1 MTLILLF
8 IKAKEEKI
16 RLRGSNEDEDLA
28 TRLTAGLE
36 AELDNELRGEQG
48 KEKQLW
54 LCKDKL

>member
-1 MTLILLF
+1 MTLFLLF
-8 IKAKEEKI
+8 FKAKEEKI
-16 RLRGSNEDEDLA
+16 RLRGSNEDLA